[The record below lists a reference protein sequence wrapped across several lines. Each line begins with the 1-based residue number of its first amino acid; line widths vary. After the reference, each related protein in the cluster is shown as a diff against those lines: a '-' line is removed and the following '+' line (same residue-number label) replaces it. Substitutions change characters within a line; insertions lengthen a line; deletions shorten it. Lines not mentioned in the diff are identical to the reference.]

1 MQTLRFGR
9 LLVAEL
15 ATLLI
20 VGWTITVTTI
30 LPKDV
35 FHFHELVITTYANG
49 AMDFSTD
56 ATGLVR
62 GLGILSLLTL
72 SLGLVSGTVMGLAAW
87 SFAHSKEK
95 RTVKYDEALASAGF
109 VNIRPTQD
117 GVAYELTEHGR
128 QFLRDYAFLDREALT
143 VREGIKE

>member
-1 MQTLRFGR
+1 MQTPRFGR
-9 LLVAEL
+9 LLATEL

-20 VGWTITVTTI
+20 VGWTIAVTTI
-30 LPKDV
+30 IPKDV

-62 GLGILSLLTL
+62 SLGILSLLTL
-72 SLGLVSGTVMGLAAW
+72 SLGIVSGTAMGLAAS
-87 SFAHSKEK
+87 SFAQGKK
-95 RTVKYDEALASAGF
+95 RTIKYDEALTSAGF
-109 VNIRPTQD
+109 VKIRPTRD
-117 GVAYELTEHGR
+117 GVAYVLTEHGR

-143 VREGIKE
+143 NPEGIKE